1 MVCRILVADD
11 SSTIQ
16 KVIRIGLAAIQADI
30 KSAGSLIEATK
41 SVDQGPLDLII
52 ADAGLP
58 GISTAGDFIKLVERA
73 GNVPLII
80 LMGSYEAVR
89 ESDLRSVGITHI
101 IKKPFPP
108 NELPLLVQ
116 ELTGAGKTPPAPKGP
131 SAPISGIPSFPEAA
145 SLPLNPPSFSLSDEG
160 PSVPDVTTLRQSTPQ
175 GGLPSFLLEEDH
187 SPGGAPP
194 FPEVEPARKGRPA
207 FESRQPDSSP
217 PRASFAQQVGSS
229 GSGESQ
235 PSSDFFGGKSF
246 GASPGSTSSPSFPQ
260 PHTNAGLSA
269 AVEAFVRDELPAL
282 VDRAVERYCV
292 EHFKGV
298 AREVLT
304 AELRRLAEEKARYLV
319 DQ

>member
-30 KSAGSLIEATK
+30 KSAGSLVEATK

-131 SAPISGIPSFPEAA
+131 SAPMSGIPSFPEAA

-160 PSVPDVTTLRQSTPQ
+160 PSAAETTTLRQSTPLS
-175 GGLPSFLLEEDH
+175 GPPSFLLEEDH

-207 FESRQPDSSP
+207 FESRQPEPSP

-246 GASPGSTSSPSFPQ
+246 GASPGSSSSPSFPQ

>member
-30 KSAGSLIEATK
+30 KSAGSLVEATK

-89 ESDLRSVGITHI
+89 ESDLRAVGITHI

-116 ELTGAGKTPPAPKGP
+116 ELTGSGKTPPVPKGP
-131 SAPISGIPSFPEAA
+131 SAPMSGIPSFPEAA
-145 SLPLNPPSFSLSDEG
+145 SLPLTPPSFSLSDEG
-160 PSVPDVTTLRQSTPQ
+160 PSATDATTSRQSTPQ
-175 GGLPSFLLEEDH
+175 GGLPSFLLEDDH
-187 SPGGAPP
+187 SLGGVPP

-207 FESRQPDSSP
+207 FESRQPEPSP
-217 PRASFAQQVGSS
+217 PRASFTQHVESS
-229 GSGESQ
+229 GSGGSQ

>member
-30 KSAGSLIEATK
+30 KSAGSLVEATK

-131 SAPISGIPSFPEAA
+131 SAPMSGIPSFPEAA

-160 PSVPDVTTLRQSTPQ
+160 PSAAETTTLRQSTPLS
-175 GGLPSFLLEEDH
+175 GPPSFLLEEDH

-207 FESRQPDSSP
+207 FESRQPEPST

-246 GASPGSTSSPSFPQ
+246 GASPGSSSSPSFPQ

-282 VDRAVERYCV
+282 VDRADERYCV
-292 EHFKGV
+292 DHFKGV